1 MNKNQKPGKF
11 GHLESFRPQL
21 PHQRHTARWGITMV
35 APWEEC
41 LLPADLGPAVGIT
54 PAGDGTKTC
63 VIVIIVMIMIYIYIY
78 MYIYICMMICCIYIC
93 IYVCMMICC
102 INIYMFIFVC
112 TYDNIP
118 SGYLT

>member
-1 MNKNQKPGKF
+1 MKDKSTWKELEDPRPSRKNHVKLWKIMNKNQKPGKF

-54 PAGDGTKTC
+54 PAGDGTKNMCDSNNSNDNDIYVYIHIYIYTY
-63 VIVIIVMIMIYIYIY
+63 MYIYIYIY
-78 MYIYICMMICCIYIC
+78 
-93 IYVCMMICC
+93 V
-102 INIYMFIFVC
+102 
-112 TYDNIP
+112 
-118 SGYLT
+118 

>member
-78 MYIYICMMICCIYIC
+78 MYIYI
-93 IYVCMMICC
+93 YV
-102 INIYMFIFVC
+102 
-112 TYDNIP
+112 
-118 SGYLT
+118 